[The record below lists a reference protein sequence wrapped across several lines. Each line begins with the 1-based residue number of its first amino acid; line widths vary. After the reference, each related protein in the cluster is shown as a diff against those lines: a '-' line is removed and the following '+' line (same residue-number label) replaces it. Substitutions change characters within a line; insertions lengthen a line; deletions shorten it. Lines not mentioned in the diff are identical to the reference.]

1 MASGTINARSSDI
14 LAVLARGADATG
26 SRASTAVL
34 PSGALAVGTVLPYLV
49 ITRLS
54 PAATAHVAVRIVRTD
69 AEIRV
74 RCSLPVPVAAVWLR
88 VSPPGRVCGA

>member
-14 LAVLARGADATG
+14 LAVLARRADATG
-26 SRASTAVL
+26 KRASAAVL
-34 PSGALAVGTVLPYLV
+34 PSGALAVGPVLPYLV
-49 ITRLS
+49 VTRLS
-54 PAATAHVAVRIVRTD
+54 PAFSTHMAVRIVRTD

-74 RCSLPVPVAAVWLR
+74 RRLAPVPVTTVRLH